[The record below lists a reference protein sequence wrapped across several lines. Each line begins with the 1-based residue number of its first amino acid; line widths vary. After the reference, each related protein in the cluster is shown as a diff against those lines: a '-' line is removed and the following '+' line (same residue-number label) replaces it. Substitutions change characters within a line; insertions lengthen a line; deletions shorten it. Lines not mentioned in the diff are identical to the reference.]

1 MITILNKKLLEKQR
15 VEPLW
20 SLWGTHRALFYN
32 VNATVSFENRLTLS
46 TKTFFTGLTNWQTD
60 RQAKTILNSFAHAYR
75 IMKPNVYK
83 MIHIA
88 NIQCTLVTSTPVFV
102 KEMAEVHCTLGD
114 SGILLNTI
122 WSPYT
127 LKKLLCHMTWSW
139 TMLYT
144 TLFGIFQSHFGNL
157 HQAVH
162 TECTDLVLLN
172 RK

>member
-60 RQAKTILNSFAHAYR
+60 RQAKTILNSFAHACR

-102 KEMAEVHCTLGD
+102 KEMAEVHCILGD

-122 WSPYT
+122 WRKNFCATWPDLGQCFTQHCLEYFNHT
-127 LKKLLCHMTWSW
+127 LAIFIRQYIQSALTW
-139 TMLYT
+139 
-144 TLFGIFQSHFGNL
+144 
-157 HQAVH
+157 
-162 TECTDLVLLN
+162 CC
-172 RK
+172 